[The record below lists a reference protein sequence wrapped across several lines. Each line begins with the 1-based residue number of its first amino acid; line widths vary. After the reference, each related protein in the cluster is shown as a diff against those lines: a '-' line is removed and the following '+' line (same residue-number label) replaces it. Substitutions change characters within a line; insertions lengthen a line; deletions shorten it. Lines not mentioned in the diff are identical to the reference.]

1 MATDLT
7 PAQALDWAFA
17 EPRTAKLATVTV
29 DGAPHVAPVWVAR
42 DGDRLVFNTGADTVK
57 GRALARDPRVSI
69 CFDDERPPFSFVI
82 VTGTAETTDDLDVV
96 RRWAAVIG
104 GRYMGAE
111 RAEEFG
117 ERNGVPGELLVTV
130 TPTKVRGALA
140 IAD

>member
-17 EPRTAKLATVTV
+17 EPRTAKLATVTA